1 MRARQGDHRSS
12 MNVNSP
18 IFSSQKR
25 TIAAHC
31 QVYKRGMFEIAPKTP
46 LFARLSK
53 HRNHRS
59 RCFPYIRT
67 LHHSRFITDLAC
79 ILWQHDYSSPM
90 CRTRTVGRTCNQGYL
105 RNKNLTL
112 CIRDFKLTF
121 LNDPGMCAHQPQC

>member
-31 QVYKRGMFEIAPKTP
+31 QVYKRGMFGIAPKTP
-46 LFARLSK
+46 IFRVY
-53 HRNHRS
+53 RS
-59 RCFPYIRT
+59 TVTIVRVVLPTYAHWIIVVSLQFLR
-67 LHHSRFITDLAC
+67 

-112 CIRDFKLTF
+112 CIRDFKMTF